1 MVPTSKTIPRH
12 TGPQSNANMSSVHE
26 ERRASTPFLQGKAPG
41 RCASAPILQ
50 MKSSAGRVSARF
62 SERKSGAGRV
72 PARFLREKVRVRR
85 LSARFLR
92 GKVRGRRAFARP
104 KKVYVP
110 PSARPSAPKKS
121 TSRRSPARCRLIVPQ
136 ASQSPSRQRSVRP
149 PTPRNHCP
157 MVLIEQ
163 CTQKV
168 HNNPLASI
176 NDRVSLTKAKG
187 FQK

>member
-1 MVPTSKTIPRH
+1 
-12 TGPQSNANMSSVHE
+12 MSSVHE

-72 PARFLREKVRVRR
+72 PARFLREKVPVRR

-110 PSARPSAPKKS
+110 PFARPVSPD
-121 TSRRSPARCRLIVPQ
+121 RSPSIPIPKPPTL
-136 ASQSPSRQRSVRP
+136 SPSAN
-149 PTPRNHCP
+149 PTESLPDGTYRAVYP
-157 MVLIEQ
+157 KG
-163 CTQKV
+163 TQQSSCV
-168 HNNPLASI
+168 
-176 NDRVSLTKAKG
+176 D
-187 FQK
+187 Q